1 MRSWAW
7 RGFFFEGA
15 EGGSAWFC
23 VGTFSDVANCMHKM
37 QFFTDFATVCEHAK
51 VLLLPA
57 EHVPT
62 KKREMYK
69 YLTTLITN
77 TRWNEFV
84 DGWLGTWRFRR
95 IISLSKW
102 MFSLYSCKVMELKWV
117 NCREANTAMTFQPV
131 YGVVAITRTD
141 TALSWVVCGLQKVH
155 NFELFV
161 VYGSLFLPTL
171 YFLSCSTFNSFTRV
185 IKLYCFNL
193 VGG

>member
-1 MRSWAW
+1 
-7 RGFFFEGA
+7 
-15 EGGSAWFC
+15 
-23 VGTFSDVANCMHKM
+23 M

-84 DGWLGTWRFRR
+84 DGWPVTWRFSR

-102 MFSLYSCKVMELKWV
+102 NLGYDVL
-117 NCREANTAMTFQPV
+117 
-131 YGVVAITRTD
+131 
-141 TALSWVVCGLQKVH
+141 
-155 NFELFV
+155 
-161 VYGSLFLPTL
+161 SLFMQSYGTQMG
-171 YFLSCSTFNSFTRV
+171 
-185 IKLYCFNL
+185 KLQRS
-193 VGG
+193 